1 MKETRVNRLMAA
13 AVAVALL
20 LVVAQWG
27 VTPALAIEKECVREG
42 NGRGPSIDEAVIPV
56 EDDLDIG
63 ITEGPEIGN
72 FEWGLEYNMWQMR
85 METAQMACMASFT
98 RFCWTPPCYFGLKMF
113 FLLQY
118 MHDLAH
124 YHTIQFGFNR
134 NWCTLSG
141 LVSELVDQEQY
152 DEEQC
157 PDGAYLP
164 VNDAKI
170 ILVRKRRNFNS
181 PLHAARKVVAVTL
194 SNSRSFNNYKIKG
207 LKRGRYI
214 MKVTREGYDDYV
226 CRDIKLRRRRNY
238 HDVVLTRELLPA
250 TMSGVVSHI
259 NDING
264 YNFMMPLPGIEV
276 TLEVDPEPLGGEII
290 YLTAMTDVEGSFI
303 FDEIPPG
310 EAVLLIDYPGYTY
323 YEEVLWAESGAHIER
338 NEIILYPVADEVPV
352 AELDDDAEQ
361 GQCIDEADTIDEAFD
376 FTPVEAPGTSAEDFD
391 FTPGDRFGAA
401 PAPTALPPLKNISKI
416 TRRY

>member
-1 MKETRVNRLMAA
+1 MKETRVSRLMTAA
-13 AVAVALL
+13 LAVVVLL
-20 LVVAQWG
+20 AVAQWG
-27 VTPALAIEKECVREG
+27 VTPAYAIDKECVEG
-42 NGRGPSIDEAVIPV
+42 RNGGGPSIDEAELPV

-63 ITEGPEIGN
+63 ITVGPEIGN

-85 METAQMACMASFT
+85 METAQMACLTSFT

-113 FLLQY
+113 FLLHY

-134 NWCTLSG
+134 TWCTLSG
-141 LVSELVDQEQY
+141 LVSEIAEQY
-152 DEEQC
+152 NEEQC

-194 SNSRSFNNYKIKG
+194 SNSRPFNNYKIKG

-226 CRDIKLRRRRNY
+226 CRDLKLRRRRNY
-238 HDVVLTRELLPA
+238 HDVVLTRDLLPA

-259 NDING
+259 NDVNG
-264 YNFMMPLPGIEV
+264 YNFMLPLPGIEV

-290 YLTAMTDVEGSFI
+290 YLTAMTDVEGNFI

-338 NEIILYPVADEVPV
+338 NEIILYPVPDEVPV

-361 GQCIDEADTIDEAFD
+361 GQRIDPADTLDEAFD
-376 FTPVEAPGTSAEDFD
+376 FTPRDKI
-391 FTPGDRFGAA
+391 GATMDVM
-401 PAPTALPPLKNISKI
+401 PAALPPVKNISKI